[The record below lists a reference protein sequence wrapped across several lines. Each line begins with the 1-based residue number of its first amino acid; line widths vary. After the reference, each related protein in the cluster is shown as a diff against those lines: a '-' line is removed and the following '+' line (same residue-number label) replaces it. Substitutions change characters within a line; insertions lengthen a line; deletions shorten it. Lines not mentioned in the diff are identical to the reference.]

1 GIIYF
6 TSYRNRVRMNS
17 IGRFIVRRPHPPVYF
32 IVSRLQRKVD
42 RQDSP
47 QQFRF
52 SIFSGNRRITL
63 GNLRG

>member
-17 IGRFIVRRPHPPVYF
+17 IGRFIVRRPQTPDMFHNTQTVKKNE
-32 IVSRLQRKVD
+32 RL
-42 RQDSP
+42 DSP
-47 QQFRF
+47 QQYRLL
-52 SIFSGNRRITL
+52 IFSDNWRITL